1 MWSKANRLVCVLA
14 MNLEWCSRLDPC
26 LIEILKNELNHP
38 RMTIVQS
45 AAIPIILDNK
55 DVCVEACTGSGK
67 SLTFI
72 LPALQLLINRFNRD
86 KRSFTKHTA
95 AVLIVSPTRELTN
108 QLYKLIKQI
117 LSIEPLR
124 SMFSCLLLVG
134 GKNPVFDVQSFKKN
148 GGNLILTTPGR
159 FLEVKERSDLFAK
172 QIKDC
177 LELLVL
183 DEADMLLQLGF
194 QDSLNKIFDFL
205 PKQRRTG
212 LFSATMTKR
221 IDMLI
226 KVGLRN
232 PVRIEIKEKRNQSND
247 VGNQLK
253 QETRKK
259 DKERANFEEDETA
272 KEVNLDAN
280 ASQSVES
287 TGLQISPYLQ
297 NNYLILPSLKYK
309 LPFLV
314 DFINRNLEKKIIV
327 FFATCSQINFYSV
340 SIKEH
345 LDERAQLLCLH
356 RKLDYRRQKVF
367 NLFKDCQTGCVLF
380 CTDVMSRGI
389 DVPSVDWVINF
400 DLPNDLQTFI
410 HRSGR
415 SGHCIG
421 VQGRSLTLCL
431 EHEFKFIQL
440 CQQKSMS
447 ISDYASNYRFK
458 LDSIEKLK
466 SDLNSAIKDQT
477 RLEYKH
483 FEMGLKAFVSFI
495 RNYSS
500 KNILSG
506 QLFRELDV
514 MDAVN
519 AFCLIKIPQM
529 PELNGRLK
537 GNMDRFEIEEADG
550 LIAKEF
556 KQRLVSLNSAKPGR
570 KERRKEFEEK
580 KKLRSKLKKMK
591 YKKRRDYLNKMD
603 MDELNAD
610 YSKVRKAKRRKIA
623 ENDLDF

>member
-1 MWSKANRLVCVLA
+1 
-14 MNLEWCSRLDPC
+14 MNLDWCSRLDPR
-26 LIEILKNELNHP
+26 LIEIVKNELNHHQ
-38 RMTIVQS
+38 MTIVQS

-72 LPALQLLINRFNRD
+72 LPALQMLINRFNRD
-86 KRSFTKHTA
+86 KRSFSKHTA
-95 AVLIVSPTRELTN
+95 SVLIVSPTRELTN

-117 LSIEPLR
+117 LRVEPLS

-159 FLEVKERSDLFAK
+159 FLEVKDRSDLFAK

-232 PVRIEIKEKRNQSND
+232 PVRIEIKEKRNQLQSTD
-247 VGNQLK
+247 QLSAK
-253 QETRKK
+253 PEKTANRL
-259 DKERANFEEDETA
+259 DRAKASSSSARRTNCEEVEE
-272 KEVNLDAN
+272 KMNLDEN

-287 TGLQISPYLQ
+287 TGLQISPYLK
-297 NNYLILPSLKYK
+297 NYYLILPGLKHK

-314 DFINRNLEKKIIV
+314 DFINQNLKKKIIV
-327 FFATCSQINFYSV
+327 FFATCSQINFYSL

-345 LDERAQLLCLH
+345 LNADAQVLCLH

-380 CTDVMSRGI
+380 CTDLMSRGI
-389 DVPSVDWVINF
+389 DVPRVDWVVNF

-431 EHEFKFIQL
+431 EHEFKFIKL

-447 ISDYASNYRFK
+447 INDYAPNYRFE
-458 LDSIEKLK
+458 LDSIEAL
-466 SDLNSAIKDQT
+466 SSELSSTMKDQT
-477 RLEYKH
+477 RLEYKY

-495 RNYSS
+495 RSYSS
-500 KNILSG
+500 RNILSA
-506 QLFRELDV
+506 QLFRELDI
-514 MDAVN
+514 MSAIN
-519 AFCLIKIPQM
+519 AFGLIKIPQM
-529 PELNGRLK
+529 PELKGRLK
-537 GNMDRFEIEEADG
+537 GNMDRFEIEESDN

-556 KQRLVSLNSAKPGR
+556 KQRLVSSAKPGR
-570 KERRKEFEEK
+570 SERRKEFEEK
-580 KKLRSKLKKMK
+580 LKLRSKLKKMK
-591 YKKRRDYLNKMD
+591 YKKRREYLNKMD

-610 YSKVRKAKRRKIA
+610 YSKVRKAKRRRIG
-623 ENDLDF
+623 EDDLDF

>member
-1 MWSKANRLVCVLA
+1 
-14 MNLEWCSRLDPC
+14 MNLDWCSRLDSR
-26 LIEILKNELNHP
+26 LIEIVKNELNHP
-38 RMTIVQS
+38 KMTIVQS
-45 AAIPIILDNK
+45 AAIPIMLDNK

-86 KRSFTKHTA
+86 KRSFSKHTA
-95 AVLIVSPTRELTN
+95 SVLIISPTRELTN
-108 QLYKLIKQI
+108 QLYKLIQQI
-117 LSIEPLR
+117 LRSDSLG

-134 GKNPVFDVQSFKKN
+134 GKNPVFDVQNFKKN

-159 FLEVKERSDLFAK
+159 FLEVKDRSDLFAK

-232 PVRIEIKEKRNQSND
+232 PVRIEIKEKRNQSGD
-247 VGNQLK
+247 QLEPVTDRSASTSRGR
-253 QETRKK
+253 QT
-259 DKERANFEEDETA
+259 NCEEEQ
-272 KEVNLDAN
+272 VNLDEN

-297 NNYLILPSLKYK
+297 NYYLILPSLKYK
-309 LPFLV
+309 LPFLI

-327 FFATCSQINFYSV
+327 FFATCSQINFYSI

-345 LDERAQLLCLH
+345 LDPGAQVLCLH

-380 CTDVMSRGI
+380 CTDLMSRGI
-389 DVPSVDWVINF
+389 DVPKVDWVLNF

-421 VQGRSLTLCL
+421 VQGRSLTLCV

-447 ISDYASNYRFK
+447 ISDYAPDYRFE
-458 LDSIEKLK
+458 LDSIEPLA
-466 SDLNSAIKDQT
+466 SELSSTMKDQT
-477 RLEYKH
+477 RLEYKY

-495 RNYSS
+495 RSYSS
-500 KNILSG
+500 KNILSA

-514 MDAVN
+514 MSAIN
-519 AFCLIKIPQM
+519 AFGLIKIPAM
-529 PELNGRLK
+529 PELKGRLK
-537 GNMDRFEIEEADG
+537 GNMDRFEIEESDN

-556 KQRLVSLNSAKPGR
+556 KQRLVSQSAAKPGR
-570 KERRKEFEEK
+570 SERRKEFEEK
-580 KKLRSKLKKMK
+580 QKLRSKLKKMK
-591 YKKRRDYLNKMD
+591 YKKRREYLNKMD

-610 YSKVRKAKRRKIA
+610 YSKVRKAKRRRIA
-623 ENDLDF
+623 EDDLDF

>member
-1 MWSKANRLVCVLA
+1 
-14 MNLEWCSRLDPC
+14 MNLDWCSRLDSR
-26 LIEILKNELNHP
+26 LIEIVKNELNH
-38 RMTIVQS
+38 RKMTIVQS
-45 AAIPIILDNK
+45 AAIPIMLDNK

-86 KRSFTKHTA
+86 KRSFSKHTA
-95 AVLIVSPTRELTN
+95 SVLIISPTRELTN
-108 QLYKLIKQI
+108 QLYKLIQQI
-117 LSIEPLR
+117 LRSDSLG

-134 GKNPVFDVQSFKKN
+134 GKNPVFDVQNFKKN

-159 FLEVKERSDLFAK
+159 FLEVKDRSDLFAK

-232 PVRIEIKEKRNQSND
+232 PVRIEIKEKRNQSGD
-247 VGNQLK
+247 QLEPVTDRSASTSRGR
-253 QETRKK
+253 QT
-259 DKERANFEEDETA
+259 NCEEEQ
-272 KEVNLDAN
+272 VNLDEN

-297 NNYLILPSLKYK
+297 NYYLILPSLKYK
-309 LPFLV
+309 LPFLI

-327 FFATCSQINFYSV
+327 FFATCSQINFYSI

-345 LDERAQLLCLH
+345 LDPGAQVLCLH

-380 CTDVMSRGI
+380 CTDLMSRGI
-389 DVPSVDWVINF
+389 DVPKVDWVLNF

-421 VQGRSLTLCL
+421 VQGRSLTLCV

-447 ISDYASNYRFK
+447 ISDYAPDYRFE
-458 LDSIEKLK
+458 LDSIEPLA
-466 SDLNSAIKDQT
+466 SELSSTMKDQT
-477 RLEYKH
+477 RLEYKY

-495 RNYSS
+495 RSYSS
-500 KNILSG
+500 KNILSA

-514 MDAVN
+514 MSAIN
-519 AFCLIKIPQM
+519 AFGLIKIPAM
-529 PELNGRLK
+529 PELKGRLK
-537 GNMDRFEIEEADG
+537 GNMDRFEIEESDN

-556 KQRLVSLNSAKPGR
+556 KQRLVSQSAAKPGR
-570 KERRKEFEEK
+570 SERRKEFEEK
-580 KKLRSKLKKMK
+580 QKLRSKLKKMK
-591 YKKRRDYLNKMD
+591 YKKRREYLNKMD

-610 YSKVRKAKRRKIA
+610 YSKVRKAKRRRIA
-623 ENDLDF
+623 EDDLDF